1 MASATAVEPR
11 RRMLIFI
18 NIVITCIASSMLS
31 TALTT
36 ALPPI
41 MADLHLDAVTGQ
53 WLTSGYSLAMGIMMP
68 LTAFLITRFPTR
80 KLYLTAL
87 GVFIAGSLLCVV
99 APGFEIMM
107 VGRVLQA
114 LGGGA
119 LTSMAQVIVLSIF
132 PAEERGTAMGWYGLS
147 VGAAPVVAPTLA
159 GVLVD
164 TLGWRWIFYLA
175 IAIMVASLLFALRV
189 FGNVLETHEKRFDV
203 LSFVLSIFAFG
214 GVTLGIGNVSS
225 EGLGSMQTLVP
236 LVVGLVAAV
245 AFSVRQFK
253 LSEPFLDLRILC
265 QRDYALSVIGSMLL
279 YLVMMGSSVIMPL
292 YVQNIVGAS
301 ATVSG
306 LVTLPGSLAMAIVS
320 PFAGRIYDALGMK
333 KLFVAG
339 AALMLA
345 SNLGM
350 TTLTLQ
356 TSVWVASALNAVRCV
371 AIGCLMMPLVTWG
384 TSRIGLTKT
393 ADGTALLT
401 SLRTIAGAVG
411 SAVFVGVMTSVA
423 AGMTGAGT
431 SGAGVAAETAAA
443 EASMHG
449 LTVAFWAMSG
459 VTAVLLFVAVFMVR
473 SKRVPHTEAEA

>member
-1 MASATAVEPR
+1 MAGAESLRPR
-11 RRMLIFI
+11 QRTLVFV
-18 NIVITCIASSMLS
+18 NIIITCVASSMLA

-41 MADLHLDAVTGQ
+41 MDELGLDATTGQ

-80 KLYLTAL
+80 PLYLTAL
-87 GVFIAGSLLCVV
+87 GTFIAGSLLCVL
-99 APGFEIMM
+99 APGFEVMM

-119 LTSMAQVIVLSIF
+119 LTSMAQVITLSIF
-132 PAEERGTAMGWYGLS
+132 PAEKRGQAMGWYGLS

-164 TLGWRWIFYLA
+164 TLGWRWIFYVA
-175 IAIMVASLLFALRV
+175 IAIMAVSLVFAVRV
-189 FGNVLETHEKRFDV
+189 FRNVLETRERRFDV
-203 LSFVLSIFAFG
+203 PSFALSILAFG

-225 EGLGSMQTLVP
+225 LGVADAQTVAP
-236 LVVGLVAAV
+236 LVVGVVGAV
-245 AFSVRQFK
+245 VFVRRQ
-253 LSEPFLDLRILC
+253 LRLDEPFLELRILRN
-265 QRDYALSVIGSMLL
+265 RDYALSVIGSMLL

-292 YVQNIVGAS
+292 YVQNILGQS

-306 LVTLPGSLAMAIVS
+306 LVTLPGSLLMAVVS
-320 PFAGRIYDALGMK
+320 PFAGRIYDVLGMRR
-333 KLFVAG
+333 LFVAG

-356 TSVWVASALNAVRCV
+356 TSVWVASVLNAVRCV

-384 TSRIGLTKT
+384 TSRIGLART

-401 SLRTIAGAVG
+401 SLRTVAGAVG
-411 SAVFVGVMTSVA
+411 SAVFVGVMSSVA
-423 AGMTGAGT
+423 AGAG
-431 SGAGVAAETAAA
+431 GDAA
-443 EASMHG
+443 ASMHG
-449 LTVAFWAMSG
+449 LNVTFAAMSAVTVA
-459 VTAVLLFVAVFMVR
+459 LLLIAVFLVR
-473 SKRVPHTEAEA
+473 GRASRGGERGAA